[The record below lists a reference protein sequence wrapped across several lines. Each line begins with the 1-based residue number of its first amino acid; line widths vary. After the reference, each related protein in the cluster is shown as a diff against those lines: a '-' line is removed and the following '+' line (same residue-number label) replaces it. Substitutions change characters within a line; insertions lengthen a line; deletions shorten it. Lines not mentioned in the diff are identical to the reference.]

1 MGLQHGAS
9 FTDSLKGEER
19 KRFYERNRPIA
30 VWMIVI
36 VLLLPIVG
44 AFVSGLSGT
53 ALGVAISVLAY
64 YLTPYV
70 VDKVR
75 A

>member
-1 MGLQHGAS
+1 V
-9 FTDSLKGEER
+9 SLSKGEER
-19 KRFYERNRPIA
+19 KEFYERHKPIA
-30 VWMIVI
+30 VLMIVV

-44 AFVSGLSGT
+44 AFLRGLLGA
-53 ALGVAISVLAY
+53 ALGVAISIAAY

-70 VDKVR
+70 VLRLR